1 MPFQSS
7 SNSKPRSGRVGTS
20 SNQPPIHLKSA
31 DHQPFQLQL
40 INALQYVSHQ
50 RLNSWRRADWQ
61 ISSNPAQLEAI
72 FCRQLRFWVT
82 RCFGETFANII
93 INIMEARVVGQSKVD
108 SAWKIR
114 ARSYVS
120 CYPTPP
126 VPHSLSICF
135 NLCVSSSKWSTSL
148 SLLKCFRLFATPD
161 FFWFHTMETVTKYF
175 SRDYIR
181 ESAVKGYS

>member
-114 ARSYVS
+114 AWSYVS
-120 CYPTPP
+120 RYPTP
-126 VPHSLSICF
+126 HCRTRCLSASIFVFPAQNDQRHCLYWNAF
-135 NLCVSSSKWSTSL
+135 AFLLLLISFDFIPWRRLRNISVVITSE
-148 SLLKCFRLFATPD
+148 RAQ
-161 FFWFHTMETVTKYF
+161 
-175 SRDYIR
+175 
-181 ESAVKGYS
+181 